1 MSLATVNSKVM
12 YIIAH
17 PHLLVRATSERFL
30 PTWATFR
37 AGLASENHWL
47 QPVLVLTIHWWP
59 A

>member
-47 QPVLVLTIHWWP
+47 QPVLVLTV
-59 A
+59 